1 MLCRSGCS
9 YAPAPGATHDHITHN
24 NIVTYHFCAGIDD
37 LQEVLAMLVDV
48 SSRWKELGLAL
59 HLKKPTLDNIYED
72 HREVSKCKME
82 MLSSWL
88 QQAAA
93 DFEVTCNWWSL
104 AKALRDPTVNHK
116 PIAEAIEKK
125 YIFTT
130 ID

>member
-1 MLCRSGCS
+1 MLLHGI
-9 YAPAPGATHDHITHN
+9 THDTM
-24 NIVTYHFCAGIDD
+24 YMYYFSYRCAGIDD

-48 SSRWKELGLAL
+48 NSRWKELGLAL
-59 HLKKPTLDNIYED
+59 HLKKPTLDKIYED

-88 QQAAA
+88 QRT
-93 DFEVTCNWWSL
+93 DDCEVTCNWWSL
-104 AKALRDPTVNHK
+104 AKALRDSTVNHR

-130 ID
+130 IN